1 LTRQTD
7 IPEHE
12 LLKKL
17 SLGDKG
23 AFNQLIESYYTSLC
37 RSALKYIRSK
47 EQAEEIVQDVFVS
60 LWERRET
67 IVVTTSLAA
76 YLHTSVKYQSIN
88 ALKKKLARPDT
99 EAGFPEHFHP
109 TTNEVDELFAGKE
122 LEELVQDAITALPAR
137 CRIVFDLS
145 RNAGLTYNE
154 IATQLD
160 ISPKTVETQISIALA
175 RIKAHLGKYWEVF
188 IPVFILA
195 TAS

>member
-1 LTRQTD
+1 MTD
-7 IPEHE
+7 RE

-23 AFNQLIESYYTSLC
+23 AFNHLITIYYTPLC
-37 RSALKYIRSK
+37 RSALKYMRSK

-67 IVVTTSLAA
+67 VVVTSSLEA

-88 ALKKKLARPDT
+88 ALKKKLARPDI

-109 TTNEVDELFAGKE
+109 ATNDTEDQLAGKE
-122 LEELVQDAITALPAR
+122 LEQLVQEAIKALPTK
-137 CRIVFDLS
+137 CRIIFDLS

-175 RIKAHLGKYWEVF
+175 RIKTHLGKYWEVF
-188 IPVFILA
+188 IPLFILA